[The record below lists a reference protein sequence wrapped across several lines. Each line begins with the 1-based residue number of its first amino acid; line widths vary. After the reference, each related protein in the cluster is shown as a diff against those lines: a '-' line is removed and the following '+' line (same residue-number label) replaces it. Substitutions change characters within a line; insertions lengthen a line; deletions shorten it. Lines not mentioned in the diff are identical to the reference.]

1 MNLHFQEIRVAGC
14 ALAGLALVF
23 ASAPLRA
30 ADEPPVDDRV
40 MFDDFKINGQP
51 VRMSFD
57 SGAEG
62 TAIFRPAA
70 VRLGLKY
77 STPSPDAKL
86 APGESP
92 VGRTDPVE
100 FQFGSR
106 TMTNT
111 LAVLDLPDGLHAD
124 FDGVVGWGPLRRNFF
139 VFDAASSRAK
149 IDAAGRPPTPSD
161 AWLQLPLRKDS
172 PMLILDVPGQSGRT
186 EAILIDTGAPDGVRL
201 SPARWRE
208 WRTAHADA
216 ATTMDAY
223 YTPGIGLVV
232 EEVAWAKELTL
243 GPLTLSNVTVKEGAI
258 EDLLIPGYEATLGLT
273 TLKGQN
279 VVIDG
284 KNGMAYFSR
293 LTLPAK
299 PFAHNRLGAVFVPSD
314 MQHEPLEAHVAKGSP
329 AETAGIRNGD
339 VLLKIDAL
347 DVTKWRTDPAV
358 MPMSKFWQRPAGTKF
373 ALALKRGDKEF
384 SVAVTLRD
392 TLGPDV
398 STAGPT
404 PSP

>member
-1 MNLHFQEIRVAGC
+1 MNLSFQKISVAGC

-57 SGAEG
+57 SGAET

-70 VRLGLKY
+70 IRLGLKF
-77 STPSPDAKL
+77 SDPSPATKL

-92 VGRTDPVE
+92 IGRTDPVE
-100 FQFGSR
+100 FQFGSQ

-111 LAVLDLPDGLHAD
+111 FAVLDVPSGLHTD

-139 VFDAASSRAK
+139 VFDAASSKAK
-149 IDAAGRPPTPSD
+149 MDAAGQPPTPAA
-161 AWLQLPLRKDS
+161 AWQQLPLRRDS
-172 PMLILDVPGQSGRT
+172 KMLVLDIPGQPGQPGGV
-186 EAILIDTGAPDGVRL
+186 LIDTGSPYGVKL
-201 SPARWRE
+201 SPTRWRE

-216 ATTMDAY
+216 PTTMDAY

-232 EEVAWAKELTL
+232 KEIAWAKDLIL
-243 GPLTLSNVTVKEGAI
+243 GPLTLSNVPVQEAAVDVLT
-258 EDLLIPGYEATLGLT
+258 IPGYEATLGLT
-273 TLKGQN
+273 ALKCQN
-279 VVIDG
+279 VVVDG
-284 KNGMAYFSR
+284 KNGVAYLSR

-299 PFAHNRLGAVFVPSD
+299 PYAHNRLGAVFVPSD
-314 MQHEPLEAHVAKGSP
+314 MQHDPLEAHVAKGSP

-358 MPMSKFWQRPAGTKF
+358 MPMSKFWERPAGTKF

-384 SVAVTLRD
+384 TVVVTLRD
-392 TLGPDV
+392 ILGPGV
-398 STAGPT
+398 TAAGT
-404 PSP
+404 APSP